1 MYYTT
6 PVSIQANVSLSMC
19 ARFWSL
25 LWITTILHARIFQ
38 YRIDIYACVFA
49 RLHKVTRV
57 HDNNPRTQVCREIM
71 RTQNITTESGRPSRT
86 AQCEIHI
93 HIHITCLLSF
103 IVCIYIYVYI
113 YIHTWLLRF
122 SVFFLFFP
130 PLSLPVSIRLQASA
144 FETASL
150 SLSIS
155 YSLTIHVQEPYL
167 YYITASSFVF
177 LRFLSRLLFPSRC
190 SRRQKKKNYACPR
203 PLLACS
209 PPSLPRELSSLAK
222 EKFAKC
228 P

>member
-1 MYYTT
+1 MRVCSRACTKSHACT
-6 PVSIQANVSLSMC
+6 IIIHARRCAARLC
-19 ARFWSL
+19 ARRISPQNLAARRGQHNVRFIFTFTSL
-25 LWITTILHARIFQ
+25 AFCQ
-38 YRIDIYACVFA
+38 SSCVY
-49 RLHKVTRV
+49 
-57 HDNNPRTQVCREIM
+57 
-71 RTQNITTESGRPSRT
+71 
-86 AQCEIHI
+86 
-93 HIHITCLLSF
+93 
-103 IVCIYIYVYI
+103 IYICI

-167 YYITASSFVF
+167 YYIAASSFVF
-177 LRFLSRLLFPSRC
+177 LRFLSRLLFPSRY

-203 PLLACS
+203 ALLACS

>member
-103 IVCIYIYVYI
+103 IVCIYIYTYMAV
-113 YIHTWLLRF
+113 
-122 SVFFLFFP
+122 
-130 PLSLPVSIRLQASA
+130 A
-144 FETASL
+144 
-150 SLSIS
+150 
-155 YSLTIHVQEPYL
+155 
-167 YYITASSFVF
+167 F
-177 LRFLSRLLFPSRC
+177 LRFFSFFS
-190 SRRQKKKNYACPR
+190 
-203 PLLACS
+203 
-209 PPSLPRELSSLAK
+209 PSLSSSFDSLAS
-222 EKFAKC
+222 FRFWNRFSFSLYFLLTHYPCTRAL
-228 P
+228 PVLHNR

>member
-1 MYYTT
+1 M
-6 PVSIQANVSLSMC
+6 
-19 ARFWSL
+19 
-25 LWITTILHARIFQ
+25 
-38 YRIDIYACVFA
+38 
-49 RLHKVTRV
+49 
-57 HDNNPRTQVCREIM
+57 CREIM

-167 YYITASSFVF
+167 YYIAASSFVF

-190 SRRQKKKNYACPR
+190 SRRQKKKTTLARARYLPA
-203 PLLACS
+203 PLLPS
-209 PPSLPRELSSLAK
+209 PANSLLLPRKSLQSVLRWIHSTGRRFLASLECALLTRK
-222 EKFAKC
+222 RDSGSVYIF
-228 P
+228 PD